1 MFQPDCPELRVL
13 GRLHLEKYHVHLNLL
28 ARDASKED
36 LIRAETD
43 VLRINKQM
51 TSHRRRCGHCNQ
63 PLALFHPYSGTA
75 GTIRFYLAS

>member
-13 GRLHLEKYHVHLNLL
+13 AKLHLEKYNVRLKLL

-36 LIRAETD
+36 LRRAETD
-43 VLRINKQM
+43 LLRINKQM

-63 PLALFHPYSGTA
+63 
-75 GTIRFYLAS
+75 ASTFPIVTPVRPGRSSSI